1 MRFIEKQIQ
10 TNHSYTKHRQFWW
23 FFFLHSNFH
32 RRSYHCVVFN
42 TVSSSSSSYSL
53 CRAPFTNKI
62 YPQTHKRHKH
72 HVHRTISPYNI
83 LLINCMLHSHS
94 SPSYI
99 YIGYGLFSFP
109 FHSYHQVIKTIFYYW
124 AWCWRLAY
132 SLLMWKIRTP
142 PVKFQCNSSIHSLVY
157 ALART
162 PIASSIVFYLF
173 YRYNS
178 Y

>member
-10 TNHSYTKHRQFWW
+10 TNHSFTKHRQFWW

-42 TVSSSSSSYSL
+42 AVSSSSSSYSL

-72 HVHRTISPYNI
+72 HVHLTISPYNI

-109 FHSYHQVIKTIFYYW
+109 FHSYHQVIKNHF
-124 AWCWRLAY
+124 LLL
-132 SLLMWKIRTP
+132 SLMLTTCLQFID
-142 PVKFQCNSSIHSLVY
+142 VKDTN
-157 ALART
+157 AAG
-162 PIASSIVFYLF
+162 
-173 YRYNS
+173 
-178 Y
+178 